1 PELRGS
7 CVIRSM
13 IACIS
18 APLPVLAAAS
28 RARPSATAEAFVSR
42 RASSVSVF
50 SRCRWDCQVAK
61 AMTATTVASS
71 GSSSRVPSR
80 IPCRT
85 LGTYPRTVPISRRT
99 PSGPRP
105 CRRRA
110 CRRRRHLPGDR
121 TPLRGTGR
129 AGEGGPR
136 RRHRLRPTAPR
147 GDAAAAP
154 GRDRPAFEPGD
165 SPPVPSRFG
174 VRHAQR
180 STALARRKLGG
191 LHPRDSL
198 LNFRGVPMAS
208 GSWRRRCMG
217 VALASLLCAVPA
229 AAQDAPV
236 AARTVTLREAL
247 ELARATAPSMIA
259 AQSAVDIAE
268 ANQLQTRGSLLP
280 SLTANGSYS
289 NSSNERFDQSTGR
302 LVSQNYSAAL

>member
-1 PELRGS
+1 HRSAAPAAPERAGLGGATDFGR
-7 CVIRSM
+7 
-13 IACIS
+13 
-18 APLPVLAAAS
+18 PPPV
-28 RARPSATAEAFVSR
+28 AT
-42 RASSVSVF
+42 
-50 SRCRWDCQVAK
+50 
-61 AMTATTVASS
+61 
-71 GSSSRVPSR
+71 
-80 IPCRT
+80 
-85 LGTYPRTVPISRRT
+85 
-99 PSGPRP
+99 PRP
-105 CRRRA
+105 HR
-110 CRRRRHLPGDR
+110 
-121 TPLRGTGR
+121 
-129 AGEGGPR
+129 EGIG
-136 RRHRLRPTAPR
+136 
-147 GDAAAAP
+147 
-154 GRDRPAFEPGD
+154 PAFEPGD

-180 STALARRKLGG
+180 STALARRKLRG
-191 LHPRDSL
+191 LHRRDSL

-289 NSSNERFDQSTGR
+289 NSSNERFDRSEEHRLNSSHVKTSYAVFCLKKKNTG
-302 LVSQNYSAAL
+302 

>member
-1 PELRGS
+1 LSSNSTDFTED
-7 CVIRSM
+7 
-13 IACIS
+13 
-18 APLPVLAAAS
+18 PV
-28 RARPSATAEAFVSR
+28 RPSAVQAAGLS
-42 RASSVSVF
+42 AP
-50 SRCRWDCQVAK
+50 A
-61 AMTATTVASS
+61 A
-71 GSSSRVPSR
+71 
-80 IPCRT
+80 
-85 LGTYPRTVPISRRT
+85 
-99 PSGPRP
+99 PSGRPHTAPRH
-105 CRRRA
+105 R
-110 CRRRRHLPGDR
+110 
-121 TPLRGTGR
+121 
-129 AGEGGPR
+129 PR
-136 RRHRLRPTAPR
+136 RRGRAS
-147 GDAAAAP
+147 AAP
-154 GRDRPAFEPGD
+154 PTSADRPPWRRRGRTGKGSPGIRTR
-165 SPPVPSRFG
+165 RFPA
-174 VRHAQR
+174 RPFQR
-180 STALARRKLGG
+180 STARARRKLGG